1 MVLRKEWV
9 DEKEIK
15 QLKLQVENLRS
26 VADNAQED
34 LGIAEAEIERKKEE
48 ARVKAIT
55 NLGRYKFMNFGYW
68 AAVWIHLNQLSGKKD
83 PSPFKDFVDLARR
96 NMTYEKYKEDRA
108 KEEQQT
114 NKGEDE

>member
-1 MVLRKEWV
+1 MMALRKEWV

-15 QLKLQVENLRS
+15 NLETEIEVNMS
-26 VADNAQED
+26 
-34 LGIAEAEIERKKEE
+34 LEAEIERKKEE

-68 AAVWIHLNQLSGKKD
+68 AAVWIHLNQLSGKKT
-83 PSPFKDFVDLARR
+83 PSPFKDFVDLARQK
-96 NMTYEKYKEDRA
+96 MTYEKYR
-108 KEEQQT
+108 EEREQT